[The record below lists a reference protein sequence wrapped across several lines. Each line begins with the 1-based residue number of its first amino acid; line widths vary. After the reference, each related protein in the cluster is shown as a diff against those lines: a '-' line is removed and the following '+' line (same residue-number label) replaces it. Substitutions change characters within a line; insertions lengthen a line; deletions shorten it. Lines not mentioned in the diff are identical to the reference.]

1 MKKIILASYL
11 LAATAVS
18 TSCSDFLDV
27 KPTHAADATSS
38 INTASDALVVIR
50 GLMSNLASGSY
61 LGRNFQ
67 LYGDVKGG
75 DFTIVSQGRGYD
87 YLYVFNHSTNTNNYS
102 SVWTQGYYCIAQINN
117 LLEQIEKIKANG
129 STENFDS
136 YIGQALT
143 ARAMIYFDL
152 VRMYGEPYNEN
163 KEALGVPIT
172 VNSLEYTAKPGRNSV
187 EETYQQ
193 VLKDLKDAETLL
205 PKAKSNGFINFY
217 ANKALQARVYLYQE
231 DFNNALL
238 AAEEVITPNVY
249 SLYPNT
255 GITNWIDSWGTE
267 FGTESIFELAILP
280 SEGDLGNSSLGA
292 YYRRR
297 GHPNTTIA
305 LGYFTASTNFINLL
319 NQDPNDVRKGIM
331 SYDETSNTRLGSL
344 YKYSGST
351 DVSTTTGKGDGKGN
365 TTAVNIKVI
374 RLSEVYLIAAEAALR
389 KSSPD
394 LTKASNYLNQIRKR
408 SPNLAASTDATINLD
423 MIVDERSK
431 ELIGEG
437 HRFFDMMRW
446 NKSITFDDGL
456 GSISTIH
463 RTATIDRSFFK
474 TILPIPLAEINANS
488 VIKEQ
493 QNAGYNN

>member
-27 KPTHAADATSS
+27 KPTHAADASSS
-38 INTASDALVVIR
+38 ITTASDALVIIR
-50 GLMSNLASGSY
+50 GLMSNMASGSY
-61 LGRNFQ
+61 YGRNFP

-129 STENFDS
+129 STENFDT

-152 VRMYGEPYNEN
+152 VRLYGEPYNEN
-163 KEALGVPIT
+163 KTALGVPIT
-172 VNSLEYTAKPGRNSV
+172 LTPLEYTAQPTRNTV
-187 EETYQQ
+187 EENYQQ
-193 VLKDLKDAETLL
+193 ILKDLKDAETFL

-231 DFNNALL
+231 DFNNAL
-238 AAEEVITPNVY
+238 AIAEEVITSNAYALY
-249 SLYPNT
+249 SNA
-255 GITNWIDSWGTE
+255 NWVNSWGE
-267 FGTESIFELAILP
+267 QFGSESIFELAILP

-305 LGYFTASTNFINLL
+305 LGYFTASTDFITLL
-319 NQDPNDVRKGIM
+319 DQDSNDVRKGIM
-331 SYDETSNTRLGSL
+331 SYDETSTTRFGSL

-351 DVSTTTGKGDGKGN
+351 DVSATTGKGDGKGN

-389 KSSPD
+389 KASPD
-394 LTKASNYLNQIRKR
+394 LTKATNYLNQIRKR
-408 SPNLAASTDATINLD
+408 SPSLAAATESTINLD
-423 MIVDERSK
+423 MIAAERSK

-446 NKSITFDDGL
+446 NKTIKFDDGL

-463 RTATIDRSFFK
+463 RESTIDRSFFK

-493 QNAGYNN
+493 QNPGYNN

>member
-38 INTASDALVVIR
+38 ITTGADALVVIR

-61 LGRNFQ
+61 LGRNLQ

-117 LLEQIEKIKANG
+117 LIEQIEKIKANG
-129 STENFDS
+129 STENFDT

-152 VRMYGEPYNEN
+152 VRLYGEPYNEN
-163 KEALGVPIT
+163 KAALGVPVTI
-172 VNSLEYTAKPGRNSV
+172 NSLEYSAKPARNTV
-187 EETYQQ
+187 EQTYQQ
-193 VLKDLKDAETLL
+193 ILKDLKDAETLL
-205 PKAKSNGFINFY
+205 PKAKSNGFINYY

-231 DFNNALL
+231 DFDNALS
-238 AAEEVITPNVY
+238 AAEEVIASNVY
-249 SLYPNT
+249 ALYSNA
-255 GITNWIDSWGTE
+255 NWVDSWGTQ
-267 FGTESIFELAILP
+267 FGSESIFELAILP

-305 LGYFTASTNFINLL
+305 LGYFTASTNFIDLL
-319 NQDPNDVRKGIM
+319 NQDPDDVRKGIM
-331 SYDETSNTRLGSL
+331 SYDETSNTRFGSL

-351 DVSTTTGKGDGKGN
+351 DVSATTGKGDGKGN

-374 RLSEVYLIAAEAALR
+374 RLSEVYLIAAEAAFR

-394 LTKASNYLNQIRKR
+394 LTKATNYLNQIRKR
-408 SPNLAASTDATINLD
+408 SPNLAAATAATINLD
-423 MIVDERSK
+423 MLADERSK

-446 NKSITFDDGL
+446 NKSITFDDAL
-456 GSISTIH
+456 GSITTIH
-463 RTATIDRSFFK
+463 RETTINRSFFK

-493 QNAGYNN
+493 QNPGYNN

>member
-1 MKKIILASYL
+1 MKKIILASCL
-11 LAATAVS
+11 FAATAVS
-18 TSCSDFLDV
+18 TSCSNFLDV
-27 KPTHAADATSS
+27 KPTHAADASSS
-38 INTASDALVVIR
+38 IATAADALVVIR
-50 GLMSNLASGSY
+50 GLMSNMASGSY
-61 LGRNFQ
+61 YGRNFP

-87 YLYVFNHSTNTNNYS
+87 YLYVFNHSTNANNYS

-163 KEALGVPIT
+163 KAALGVPLTIA
-172 VNSLEYTAKPGRNSV
+172 SLEFDAKPVRNTV
-187 EETYQQ
+187 EDNYKQIIQ
-193 VLKDLKDAETLL
+193 DLKTAEPLL
-205 PKAKSNGFINFY
+205 NKAKSNGFINYY
-217 ANKALQARVYLYQE
+217 ANKAVQARVYLYQE
-231 DFNNALL
+231 DFTNALT
-238 AAEEVITPNVY
+238 AAEEVIGATQY
-249 SLYPNT
+249 ELYNNT
-255 GITNWIDSWGTE
+255 GNNSWLTSWSTQ
-267 FGTESIFELAILP
+267 FSSESIFELAVLP
-280 SEGDLGNSSLGA
+280 GEGDLGNSSLGA

-305 LGYFTASTNFINLL
+305 AGYFTASTDFINRLA
-319 NQDPNDVRKGIM
+319 QDPDDVRKAIM
-331 SYDETSNTRLGSL
+331 SYDEVSNTRLGSL

-351 DVSTTTGKGDGKGN
+351 DVSANTGKGDGKGN

-374 RLSEVYLIAAEAALR
+374 RLSEVYLIAAESALR
-389 KSSPD
+389 QASPN
-394 LTKASNYLNQIRKR
+394 LTKATTYLNAIRKR
-408 SPNLAASTDATINLD
+408 SPNLAAATTATINLD
-423 MIVDERSK
+423 MIADERSK

-446 NKSITFDDGL
+446 NKSITFDDDL

-463 RTATIDRSFFK
+463 RQKTIDRSFFK

-488 VIKEQ
+488 EIAKQ
-493 QNAGYNN
+493 QNPGYNN